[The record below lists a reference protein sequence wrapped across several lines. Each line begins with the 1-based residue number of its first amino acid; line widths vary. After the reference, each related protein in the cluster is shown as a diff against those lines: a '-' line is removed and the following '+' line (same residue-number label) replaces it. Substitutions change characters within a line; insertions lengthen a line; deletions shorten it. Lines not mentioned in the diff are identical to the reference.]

1 MAKPISPSYP
11 VTGKQAE
18 DLIQEID
25 RANRGKVD
33 PGQQK
38 AIERNMEK
46 ALDFFRNA
54 ASILSSKK

>member
-18 DLIQEID
+18 SLMQEIERTNKGD
-25 RANRGKVD
+25 ID
-33 PGQQK
+33 PDQRK
-38 AIERNMEK
+38 AIDRNMEK
-46 ALDFFRNA
+46 ALGFFRNA